1 VRSAW
6 QRPERGG
13 FSARAVAFFIA
24 VVAAL
29 VAFVALELIAGAGL
43 RIPLGVNPR

>member
-6 QRPERGG
+6 QRGERGG
-13 FSARAVAFFIA
+13 FSARAAGFCIA
-24 VVAAL
+24 VAAAL

-43 RIPLGVNPR
+43 HIPIGANPR